1 MSSAL
6 CLQSLPP
13 DILAM
18 LPEYLYNI
26 EDYTNLSSTCRIMRV
41 TMATAT
47 PRQILRLAAASSKV
61 FFRPDPLFLVAATA
75 RELGNWVR
83 SSGDN
88 EWEFI
93 LALDQGDGGE
103 RFGKMLHL
111 ALEHCGL
118 TLERIRELHLLR
130 FSLVNPAIDIVD
142 KCVGEQWR
150 ATENFCNGGASDAW
164 SIIAEP
170 AETLFHFI
178 IYGEL
183 FGPDFEAFLD
193 PDSKAEIMSVSTRLD
208 VTDGCL
214 NEHEHELA
222 IAHVVNSS
230 RWKSHWNEMRALAGP
245 DFKENFFDEWRF
257 SDDGPGDWRQR
268 LWENVMLCQG
278 FAGLEMLRPH
288 LRSS

>member
-18 LPEYLYNI
+18 LPEFLYNI

-47 PRQILRLAAASSKV
+47 PKQILRLAAAQSNV

-75 RELGNWVR
+75 RELGNWAR
-83 SSGDN
+83 SSWDN

-93 LALDQGDGGE
+93 DGLEGVGGFEKILDLAL
-103 RFGKMLHL
+103 K
-111 ALEHCGL
+111 HCGL

-130 FSLVNPAIDIVD
+130 FSLINPAIETID

-150 ATENFCNGGASDAW
+150 ATQDFWNSSASDAW
-164 SIIAEP
+164 SINAEP

-193 PDSKAEIMSVSTRLD
+193 PASRAKVTSVSTRLD
-208 VTDGCL
+208 VTGRCL
-214 NEHEHELA
+214 DHDHELA

-230 RWKSHWNEMRALAGP
+230 RWKSHWKKMRALAGP
-245 DFKENFFDEWRF
+245 DFKENFFDEWSF
-257 SDDGPGDWRQR
+257 SDDDPGDWKQR

-278 FAGLEMLRPH
+278 LAGLEILRPH